1 MTTAAMRSH
10 TITVYAVGLDD
21 EAYEALFD
29 LVADAVYECSE
40 DACVWARETDPVPDD
55 D

>member
-1 MTTAAMRSH
+1 MRPLL
-10 TITVYAVGLDD
+10 TGVAVGALAFLTLGTGWALLDR
-21 EAYEALFD
+21 
-29 LVADAVYECSE
+29 VADAVYECSE